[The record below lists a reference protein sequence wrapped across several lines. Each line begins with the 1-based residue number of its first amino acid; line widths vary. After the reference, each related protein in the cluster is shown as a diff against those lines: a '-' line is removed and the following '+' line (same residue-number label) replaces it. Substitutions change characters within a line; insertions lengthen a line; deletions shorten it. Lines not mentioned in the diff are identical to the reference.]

1 MNTFNNDSL
10 PRFRDSMIIT
20 RSFKKSDPKL
30 GILLTCHETIN
41 LTLTLTKI
49 ERLSHYNTDLYK
61 TYMAL
66 VITTSFLGRHEMYDV
81 KLIR

>member
-1 MNTFNNDSL
+1 MNTFNNNSL
-10 PRFRDSMIIT
+10 PRFRDSLQDH
-20 RSFKKSDPKL
+20 FKKSDPKF

-49 ERLSHYNTDLYK
+49 EPLSHYDTDLYK
-61 TYMAL
+61 TYMSL
-66 VITTSFLGRHEMYDV
+66 VITSSFLSRHEMYDV

>member
-49 ERLSHYNTDLYK
+49 EPLSHYDTDLYK
-61 TYMAL
+61 TYMPL
-66 VITTSFLGRHEMYDV
+66 VITTSFLSRHEMCDV